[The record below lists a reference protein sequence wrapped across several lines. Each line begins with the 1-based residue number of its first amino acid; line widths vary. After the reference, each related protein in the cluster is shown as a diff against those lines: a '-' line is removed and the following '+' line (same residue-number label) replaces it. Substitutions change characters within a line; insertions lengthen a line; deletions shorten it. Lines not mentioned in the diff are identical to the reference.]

1 MKKRYDVIG
10 VEDLIMDLAFQIDH
24 LPATDG
30 FSRILDYCWQSGGNA
45 ASGTAGGY
53 LRDDRHCR
61 R

>member
-30 FSRILDYCWQSGGNA
+30 FSRILD
-45 ASGTAGGY
+45 
-53 LRDDRHCR
+53 
-61 R
+61 

>member
-30 FSRILDYCWQSGGNA
+30 
-45 ASGTAGGY
+45 
-53 LRDDRHCR
+53 
-61 R
+61 